1 MTIVDSQSAEERI
14 TLAVDATLWSDEL
27 GSVLTQTRYHL
38 VMMDLEDDAADVV
51 SAGSVDAVIASTQFP
66 LNAELADLAEIRH
79 TMLLLVV
86 PHGDTT
92 RVDET
97 VLALVDAIVPAHP
110 IYLEHQ
116 LKTLLQLRKEKYQL
130 QHDIDDLREQIAT
143 QRQKTHEIEILKN
156 AIVRNVSHEL
166 RTPLLQV
173 KSAVSLI
180 GEDME
185 DKKLI
190 TFAQNA
196 TARLETHVKN
206 ITMLGHSL
214 DINPGPIILR
224 DAVDSAKRN
233 LTRIWTRRSDAD
245 RIVFKIEG
253 NLPPLIADRQ
263 GLITV
268 LQQLMDN
275 GIKFSDD
282 APVEIIGRRDGDK
295 VYVGVKDAGIGI
307 QDSDLS
313 NIFDSFYQ
321 VDGSSTRR
329 FGGAGVGLALVKL
342 ILDHHDVRIHVDSEV
357 GKGSTFWFHLP
368 FVNMDDMHTD

>member
-1 MTIVDSQSAEERI
+1 SQSAEDRI

-27 GSVLTQTRYHL
+27 QAVLTSARYHL
-38 VMMDLEDDAADVV
+38 VMMDLADSAADVV
-51 SAGSVDAVIASTQFP
+51 SASSVDAVIASTQFP
-66 LNAELADLAEIRH
+66 LNTELADLAETRN

-92 RVDET
+92 TVDDA

-110 IYLEHQ
+110 VYLEQQ
-116 LKTLLQLRKEKYQL
+116 LTTLLQLRKEKYQL
-130 QHDIDDLREQIAT
+130 QRDIDDLREQIAT
-143 QRQKTHEIEILKN
+143 QRRKTKEIEILKN

-196 TARLETHVKN
+196 TAKLETHVKN

-245 RIVFKIEG
+245 RIVFKIED

-275 GIKFSDD
+275 GIKFGDGK
-282 APVEIIGRRDGDK
+282 PVEIIGRRDDER
-295 VYVGVKDAGIGI
+295 VYVGVKDNGIGI
-307 QDSDLS
+307 EESDVR

-342 ILDHHDVRIHVDSEV
+342 ILDHHDVKIHVDSEV

-368 FVNMDDMHTD
+368 FVNMDDLTTD